1 MEEGEQAAPTAC
13 RVNVT
18 GPWWPEECVCMEA
31 LSLGNKRSEQKGLA
45 LCPPVGV
52 ADQGA
57 ALFSPCQP
65 GQGGPRLSWEAAPG
79 SRGKADR
86 NILNLY
92 LRYNIL
98 GNYNTVGYVCR
109 EQGKILFCVLDGGA
123 QDSESKAGG

>member
-1 MEEGEQAAPTAC
+1 MEEGEQATPTAC

-31 LSLGNKRSEQKGLA
+31 LSLGNERSEQKGLA

-52 ADQGA
+52 EIKV
-57 ALFSPCQP
+57 LHSCVP
-65 GQGGPRLSWEAAPG
+65 GQGGPGLSREAAPG

-109 EQGKILFCVLDGGA
+109 EKFVLGLG
-123 QDSESKAGG
+123 